1 MALQETLTKKLEYQ
15 IFTWQKQIDKAKAEA
30 RRKQDFAENDEA
42 IDKIEQ
48 ELQEYVQRIER
59 NLEAARKK
67 IEEVREADEKKLIKL
82 KKQISDWV
90 D

>member
-1 MALQETLTKKLEYQ
+1 MALQETLIKKLEYQ

-30 RRKQDFAENDEA
+30 RRKQDFAENDDA

-48 ELQEYVQRIER
+48 DLQEYVQRIER
-59 NLEAARKK
+59 NLAAARKK

>member
-1 MALQETLTKKLEYQ
+1 MALQEILIKKLEYQ

-30 RRKQDFAENDEA
+30 RRKQDFAKNDDA

-48 ELQEYVQRIER
+48 ELQEYVLRFER

-67 IEEVREADEKKLIKL
+67 IEEVREADEKKLFKL

>member
-1 MALQETLTKKLEYQ
+1 MALQETLIKKLEYQ

-30 RRKQDFAENDEA
+30 RRKQDFAENDDA

-59 NLEAARKK
+59 NLAAARKK
-67 IEEVREADEKKLIKL
+67 IEEVREADDKKLIKL